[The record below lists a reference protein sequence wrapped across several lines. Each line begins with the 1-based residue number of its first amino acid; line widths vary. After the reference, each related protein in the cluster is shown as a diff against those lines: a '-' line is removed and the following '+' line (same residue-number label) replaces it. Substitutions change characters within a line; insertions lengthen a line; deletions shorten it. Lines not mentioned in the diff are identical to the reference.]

1 MIPQYKNISI
11 MPPPRNHQKS
21 SLELAGNSFTTLT
34 KLALTTSTFSNAPSR
49 NKILLLCNFT
59 FIWALLIATSRKGDA
74 HKVEALAIKILG
86 AKNFDFMRLEMLKE
100 VGIKDE
106 AGQERAK
113 NGFVPEGFAERLV
126 KGQQGGVR
134 NLAVLRLA
142 ILCDQLEG
150 LWLAG
155 YGMLVVRIGEGVVEI
170 PA

>member
-1 MIPQYKNISI
+1 MIPHYKNIS
-11 MPPPRNHQKS
+11 MPPYTNHQKS
-21 SLELAGNSFTTLT
+21 SLELAGNSFTIIT
-34 KLALTTSTFSNAPSR
+34 KLALTASTFSSAASR
-49 NKILLLCNFT
+49 NKVLLLCNFT
-59 FIWALLIATSRKGDA
+59 FIWALLIATGRKGDA
-74 HKVEALAIKILG
+74 HKIEALAIKILG
-86 AKNFDFMRLEMLKE
+86 AQRFDWMRLEMLKE

-142 ILCDQLEG
+142 ILCDQLEAS
-150 LWLAG
+150 WLAG
-155 YGMLVVRIGEGVVEI
+155 YGERVLRIGVSVVDI